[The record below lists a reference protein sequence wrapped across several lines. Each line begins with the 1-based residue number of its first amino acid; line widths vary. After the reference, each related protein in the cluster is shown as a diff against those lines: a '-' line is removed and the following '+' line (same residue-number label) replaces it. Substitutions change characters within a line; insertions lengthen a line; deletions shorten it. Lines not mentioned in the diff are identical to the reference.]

1 MHLVRLF
8 LVLMAT
14 RVVLEK
20 ISEDYD
26 WFLRYLQ
33 QFEPER
39 LETIPEGIKN
49 FLNIILFLCYF
60 SFFRE
65 KKVIKTNSNNNYNF
79 DYDYHR

>member
-20 ISEDYD
+20 MSEDYD

-33 QFEPER
+33 RFEPER
-39 LETIPEGIKN
+39 LETIPEGIKK
-49 FLNIILFLCYF
+49 FENII
-60 SFFRE
+60 R
-65 KKVIKTNSNNNYNF
+65 T
-79 DYDYHR
+79 